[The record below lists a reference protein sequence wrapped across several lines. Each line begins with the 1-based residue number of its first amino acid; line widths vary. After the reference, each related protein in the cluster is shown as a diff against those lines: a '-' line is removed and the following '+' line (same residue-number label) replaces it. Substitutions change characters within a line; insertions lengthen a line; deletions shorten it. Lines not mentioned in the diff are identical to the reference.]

1 MADKINLENEELVVL
16 IEFEDSNYG
25 KILLCSNSENK
36 KVFVINNIIV
46 KDEKIIREINKKYGL
61 EPKEKIPNILIG

>member
-16 IEFEDSNYG
+16 IEFENSNYG

-36 KVFVINNIIV
+36 NIFVINNMIV
-46 KDEKIIREINKKYGL
+46 RDEKIINEINKKYGL

>member
-1 MADKINLENEELVVL
+1 MADKINLENQELVIL

-36 KVFVINNIIV
+36 NVFVINNIVV
-46 KDEKIIREINKKYGL
+46 KDEKIINEINKKYGL
-61 EPKEKIPNILIG
+61 EFEEKIPNMLIG